1 MLYNYPGSLFKMHI
15 ARWHPQIFK
24 FRRLGSGPGVCIFN
38 KKLGCAWCR
47 PDGPCWETLSQRPLL
62 VLLPILQQCSPSN
75 KMMTSVVLKNGGGG
89 RLFDKFKNCSETH
102 LHISLFQDSQILKN
116 ANVLCVSPEER
127 QRIQCNK
134 NIFDHQN
141 TSFSFK

>member
-1 MLYNYPGSLFKMHI
+1 MQ
-15 ARWHPQIFK
+15 ARWTMLRNPESEATPSTATYSATVFPVKQDDDKCCFK
-24 FRRLGSGPGVCIFN
+24 
-38 KKLGCAWCR
+38 KW
-47 PDGPCWETLSQRPLL
+47 
-62 VLLPILQQCSPSN
+62 
-75 KMMTSVVLKNGGGG
+75 GGG